1 MNHSIIKPPTK
12 WYFSQ
17 WCQRTCENWRNSEH
31 RSTIRYS
38 NVINLFSVVS
48 ITGDEPRRA
57 WKREPRVSYQWRFLV
72 NKNLHVLQKQARKL
86 SPLKL
91 ETTNLFHQVKQKK
104 NKTTAWVHRGC
115 DGTGGGDTSSWRC
128 ATQSKQITQP
138 SAVALGSFTSY
149 DRKSK
154 RRVEI
159 TDSQLVTNSTQD
171 TTSQVEN
178 ISSVF
183 KL

>member
-1 MNHSIIKPPTK
+1 MVFQSVVSKNLWKLKEFGT
-12 WYFSQ
+12 Q
-17 WCQRTCENWRNSEH
+17 

-38 NVINLFSVVS
+38 NVINLFSVVP

-57 WKREPRVSYQWRFLV
+57 WKREPRVSYRWRFLV

-91 ETTNLFHQVKQKK
+91 ETTNLFHQMKQKTKQKK
-104 NKTTAWVHRGC
+104 PKQNTAWVHRGC

-138 SAVALGSFTSY
+138 SAVALGSFTSC

-154 RRVEI
+154 RRVKI

-183 KL
+183 KF